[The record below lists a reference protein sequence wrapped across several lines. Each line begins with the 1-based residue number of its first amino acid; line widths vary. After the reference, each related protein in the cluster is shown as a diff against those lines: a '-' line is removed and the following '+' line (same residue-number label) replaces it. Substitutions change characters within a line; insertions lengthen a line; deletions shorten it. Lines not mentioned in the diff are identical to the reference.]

1 MASGAQGLIP
11 MLFVAR
17 ATTNTERTN

>member
-1 MASGAQGLIP
+1 MASGAQDLIP